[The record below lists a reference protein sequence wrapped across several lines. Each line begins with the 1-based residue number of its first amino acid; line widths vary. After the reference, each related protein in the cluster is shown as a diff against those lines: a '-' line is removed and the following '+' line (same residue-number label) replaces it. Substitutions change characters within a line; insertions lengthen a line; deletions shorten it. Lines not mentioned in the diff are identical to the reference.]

1 MKFALRLGLS
11 ILLIAVLF
19 TYVVDGRQ
27 MLRILSGFSL
37 AYLILALAVV
47 TLDRALMAYK
57 WTVLLKA
64 QGHRLGLLDAV
75 TIYCTSMI
83 WGLAL
88 PATVGADAIRAV
100 MVTRRGF
107 DGTDVV
113 TSIIIERAI
122 GFILALALGVVSLLV
137 LRGSGVLP
145 PTYDTAVYA
154 GIAVLLG
161 SIALL
166 FASMNERLIGWGL
179 ARLSPSL
186 RESKVV
192 RLLTGFT
199 NAYHALGAARR
210 AMAQFCVLTV
220 VEQLLWVFFTWTLAR
235 GLGVPVDLL
244 LMLGVLPVAML
255 ISRLPVS
262 FDGLGI
268 FEVVFVGLLLLAGI
282 SAESSLAIAISGRV
296 IQIAAFLPWWFAH
309 VLNSGAVRPPP
320 SLSQRT

>member
-11 ILLIAVLF
+11 ILLIALLF

-27 MLRILSGFSL
+27 MLRILDGFSL
-37 AYLILALAVV
+37 AYLVLALAVV

-57 WTVLLKA
+57 WTVLLAA
-64 QGHRLGLLDAV
+64 QGHRLALLDAV

-113 TSIIIERAI
+113 TSIIIERAV

-137 LRGSGVLP
+137 LRGTGVLP
-145 PTYDTAVYA
+145 HTYDTAVYA
-154 GIAVLLG
+154 GIAMLLG

-179 ARLSPSL
+179 ARLPPSL
-186 RESKVV
+186 RESKAM

-199 NAYHALGAARR
+199 NAYHALGAARGPIAR
-210 AMAQFCVLTV
+210 FCVLTV
-220 VEQLLWVFFTWTLAR
+220 VEQLLWVLFTWTLAK

-296 IQIAAFLPWWFAH
+296 IQITAFLPWWFAH
-309 VLNSGAVRPPP
+309 VLHSGAVRPPR
-320 SLSQRT
+320 SLSQRI